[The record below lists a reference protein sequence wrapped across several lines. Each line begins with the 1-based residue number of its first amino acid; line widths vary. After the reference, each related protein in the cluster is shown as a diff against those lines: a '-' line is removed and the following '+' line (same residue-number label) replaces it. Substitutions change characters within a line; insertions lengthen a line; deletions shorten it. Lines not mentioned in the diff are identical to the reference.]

1 MWRKC
6 EVGHYTG
13 NQLLCVLVAICRDEE
28 LFVDGSGVVMTVDGE
43 VHMAMF
49 FDVDKRV
56 ICSCPSVE
64 YNEKKQYFDKL
75 FDEEWCELNKDSLHH
90 RSYCTEEKLQ
100 EIRDPVPQLLTKF
113 LKQQIVQTSLEYR
126 RTFTGLLQQ
135 IVNFYMRGKRH

>member
-1 MWRKC
+1 LSFPDFIQAPLIENYKLQGEFRRKVEDVLKRIYKQSSVTFDEILWRKC
-6 EVGHYTG
+6 EVGHCTG

-75 FDEEWCELNKDSLHH
+75 FDEE
-90 RSYCTEEKLQ
+90 
-100 EIRDPVPQLLTKF
+100 
-113 LKQQIVQTSLEYR
+113 
-126 RTFTGLLQQ
+126 
-135 IVNFYMRGKRH
+135 